1 MLLQTGDAK
10 AAEQV
15 FRDDLQKN
23 PRNPRSLYGLAGALK
38 QQGRDYDAAWVQKQ
52 FDTAWQ
58 GADVQ
63 LSLDKL

>member
-1 MLLQTGDAK
+1 
-10 AAEQV
+10 V